1 MHVNERLRLHKTCLM
16 EATLRAATLG
26 GSCYDKPKLF
36 LLLFFFSFIL
46 FYCIFFSFLLF
57 SFLFFSF
64 LFFSFLFFSFLFF
77 SFLSDGSYRIVIA
90 ANSQKPAALAPLRH
104 RPNIQAGHIP
114 AHLLL
119 LSLHQLPHGVLLEVD
134 ALPP

>member
-1 MHVNERLRLHKTCLM
+1 MKSVN
-16 EATLRAATLG
+16 
-26 GSCYDKPKLF
+26 
-36 LLLFFFSFIL
+36 FS
-46 FYCIFFSFLLF
+46 
-57 SFLFFSF
+57 
-64 LFFSFLFFSFLFF
+64 LFF

-119 LSLHQLPHGVLLEVD
+119 LSLHQLPHCVLLEVD